1 MKEISINEAS
11 NLIIGM
17 NKEDI
22 FYVEFIKRTTGEHR
36 KMTCRKG
43 VKKHLK
49 GGEKAYS
56 DREYDLMTVFDM
68 DKVGYR
74 AINLREVTKLTINKQ
89 KYLVRKSESAV
100 ESQVESVI

>member
-1 MKEISINEAS
+1 MKSDIKQITVGQAS
-11 NLIIGM
+11 ELIVSM
-17 NKEDI
+17 NKQDI
-22 FYVEFIKRTTGEHR
+22 FYVEYTKRTTGELR

-74 AINLREVTKLTINKQ
+74 AINLREVKRLTINKEQ
-89 KYLVRKSESAV
+89 FIVV
-100 ESQVESVI
+100 EEG